1 MGHLRVTKLG
11 KAYRRYA
18 RQSGRLLEWLGLGAQ
33 HELKWILRDINFEI
47 QRGEAVG
54 LIGVNGAGKSTL
66 LKLIAGTARPTT
78 GQITVNGRITA
89 LLELGM
95 GFHADFTGRENVL
108 MSARIAGI
116 PASDRCAARH
126 PHR

>member
-54 LIGVNGAGKSTL
+54 LIGVNGAAARLTAIGNRVIIMSFCHLTL
-66 LKLIAGTARPTT
+66 DELKVHRPKVVICTPD
-78 GQITVNGRITA
+78 N
-89 LLELGM
+89 
-95 GFHADFTGRENVL
+95 
-108 MSARIAGI
+108 RIAEQLSYD
-116 PASDRCAARH
+116 PE
-126 PHR
+126 